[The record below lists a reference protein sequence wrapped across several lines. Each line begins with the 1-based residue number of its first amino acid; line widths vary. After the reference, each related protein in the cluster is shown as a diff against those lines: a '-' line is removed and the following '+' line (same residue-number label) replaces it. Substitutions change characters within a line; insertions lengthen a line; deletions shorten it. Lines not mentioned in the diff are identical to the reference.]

1 MKEHNLEEELKE
13 QKKPKEQEKEE
24 TLLTISK
31 ITLWKVVSGILGI
44 LLILSIF
51 TGGFGLSNDS
61 PTGAAVVAP
70 APSKA
75 AQPTPSI
82 PSARATDMKTLA
94 DDDPFL
100 GNEDALV
107 TIIEFSDYECP
118 FCERFYR
125 QTLPS
130 IKSAYIETGKVKFIY
145 RDFPL
150 SFHSQ
155 AEQAA
160 IAANCAGEQGKYFQF
175 HDKIFDNGGAGGKS
189 NADYKKWTQEIGLDV
204 PKWEKCTNDPAQ
216 KQEIQK
222 DISDG
227 SAAGISGTPGFIIN
241 DKLLSGAQPF
251 SAFQQ
256 VIEAEIS

>member
-1 MKEHNLEEELKE
+1 MEEHNLEKELKE
-13 QKKPKEQEKEE
+13 QKKPKEQEKGE

-31 ITLWKVVSGILGI
+31 TTLWKGVSGILGI
-44 LLILSIF
+44 LLVLSIF
-51 TGGFGLSNDS
+51 TGGFGLSSDS
-61 PTGAAVVAP
+61 PTGAAAVAP
-70 APSKA
+70 TPSKA

-130 IKSAYIETGKVKFIY
+130 IKSTYIETGKVKFVY

-150 SFHSQ
+150 GFHSQ
-155 AEQAA
+155 AEPAA

-189 NADYKKWTQEIGLDV
+189 NADYKKWAQEIGLDV

-241 DKLLSGAQPF
+241 GKLVSGAQPF
-251 SAFQQ
+251 SVFQQ
-256 VIEAEIS
+256 IIEAELS

>member
-1 MKEHNLEEELKE
+1 MEEHHQEKELKE
-13 QKKPKEQEKEE
+13 REQEKPGKEI
-24 TLLTISK
+24 TISK
-31 ITLWKVVSGILGI
+31 IILWKGVSGILGI

-51 TGGFGLSNDS
+51 TGGFGLINDS
-61 PTGAAVVAP
+61 STGAAVVEP

-75 AQPTPSI
+75 GQAILNVPD
-82 PSARATDMKTLA
+82 ARDINMKNLVG
-94 DDDPFL
+94 DDPFL
-100 GNEDALV
+100 GKEDAPV
-107 TIIEFSDYECP
+107 VIIEFSDYECP

-130 IKSAYIETGKVKFIY
+130 IKSTYIETGKVKLVY
-145 RDFPL
+145 KDFPL

-155 AEQAA
+155 AELSA

-189 NADYKKWTQEIGLDV
+189 NADYKRWAQEIGLDLL
-204 PKWEKCTNDPAQ
+204 KWEKCTNDPTK

-227 SAAGISGTPGFIIN
+227 SAVGISGTPGFIIN
-241 DKLLSGAQPF
+241 GRLLSGAQPF
-251 SAFQQ
+251 SVFQQ

>member
-1 MKEHNLEEELKE
+1 MEEHHLENKLKE
-13 QKKPKEQEKEE
+13 QKRFEEQEKEE
-24 TLLTISK
+24 TVIIINK
-31 ITLWKVVSGILGI
+31 ITLWKWFSGILGM

-51 TGGFGLSNDS
+51 TSGFGLSSDS
-61 PTGAAVVAP
+61 PTKAAVVAP
-70 APSKA
+70 TPSKA

-82 PSARATDMKTLA
+82 PSARVTDMETLA
-94 DDDPFL
+94 DDNPFL
-100 GNEDALV
+100 GEKDALV

-118 FCERFYR
+118 FCERFYK

-130 IKSAYIETGKVKFIY
+130 IKSTYIETGKVKFVY

-150 SFHSQ
+150 GFHSQ
-155 AEQAA
+155 AEPAA
-160 IAANCAGEQGKYFQF
+160 IAANCAGEQEKYFQF

-189 NADYKKWTQEIGLDV
+189 NADYKKWAQEIGLDV

-222 DISDG
+222 DIDDG

-241 DKLLSGAQPF
+241 GKLLSGAQPF

-256 VIEAEIS
+256 VIEGELS